1 MLKNM
6 LKNNRLIRRLF
17 GEQYDIQHRLLNIIL
32 LVGMLGVSFACLIS
46 VVMHQNSITQILSFS
61 CLVLFILIFW
71 IANSLKRSQFA
82 IVFFSI
88 LFNNFILPLLFIA
101 SGGIESGMP
110 LWCLLGFVFPFLLI
124 KGKKCIIV
132 FLIGILEFIALVVY
146 SYYHPEIIMKMASVK
161 MVLMDMVITMIAV
174 VVILASI
181 FRYQSHIYE
190 KQQKTIIKSIREANE
205 AIRQR
210 QDFISNVSHD
220 IRTPMDS
227 ILGFTE
233 MAKKNMDNPEKLADS
248 LEKISRASG
257 HLLNLVNEVLD
268 ISKIDS
274 GKSVVEEEMCSIHQI
289 IDNVCQIIQ
298 HDINQKNLKIE
309 LDYSMLDEDVLSC
322 DKLRLNQILLNLLSN
337 AVKYSYEGGKILI
350 SVIQLS
356 CDDES
361 KIINEFHIKDEG
373 CGMTPE
379 FMEHVFEPF
388 ARDKT
393 SSVSAEGTGLGLTIA
408 KSLTEIMGGTIEVS
422 SELGKGSEFTAS
434 IPLSI
439 PQLTEIEEEQD
450 IVLYDFKDRHVLV
463 VDDNQLN
470 REILVEAL
478 REEGF
483 IVDEA
488 IDGSFAIEKLRDS
501 PPGTYELVILDLQMP
516 VMDGFET
523 TKIIR
528 NFQDSKVSQLPIVA
542 LTADALPEEKSRAFN
557 CGASAYLV
565 KPVDMPAL
573 LKVLMLFFRENKR
586 S

>member
-1 MLKNM
+1 MLKDN
-6 LKNNRLIRRLF
+6 KLIRRLF
-17 GEQYDIQHRLLNIIL
+17 GEQYDIEHRLLNIII
-32 LVGMLGVSFACLIS
+32 LVGILGVSFACLIS
-46 VVMHQNSITQILSFS
+46 VIMKQNAITQLLSFS
-61 CLVLFILIFW
+61 CLILFIIIFW
-71 IANSLKRSQFA
+71 IANRLKRSQFA
-82 IVFFSI
+82 IIFFSI
-88 LFNNFILPLLFIA
+88 LFNCLILPSLFLS

-110 LWCLLGFVFPFLLI
+110 LWCLLGYVFPFLLI
-124 KGKKCIIV
+124 KGKKSYIV
-132 FLIGILEFIALVVY
+132 FIISILEFIGLVIY

-161 MVLMDMVITMIAV
+161 MVLTDIVITMIAV
-174 VVILASI
+174 VVIISSI
-181 FRYQSHIYE
+181 FRYQKHIYE
-190 KQQKTIIKSIREANE
+190 KQQKIIIKSIREANE
-205 AIRQR
+205 AIRQK

-227 ILGFTE
+227 IIGFTE
-233 MAKKNMDNPEKLADS
+233 LAKRNIHNPEKLMDS

-274 GKSVVEEEMCSIHQI
+274 GKSVVEEDMCSIHEI
-289 IDNVCQIIQ
+289 IDNVCQIMQ
-298 HDINQKNLKIE
+298 HEIDQKKLRVE
-309 LDYSMLDEDVLSC
+309 TDYSMLDEDVLSC
-322 DKLRLNQILLNLLSN
+322 DTLRLNQILLNLISN
-337 AVKYSYEGGKILI
+337 AVKYSYEGGKITI

-356 CDDES
+356 CEDET
-361 KIINEFHIKDEG
+361 KIINEFHVKDEG

-379 FMEHVFEPF
+379 FCEHVFEPF

-393 SSVSAEGTGLGLTIA
+393 SPISAEGTGLGLTIA
-408 KSLTEIMGGTIEVS
+408 KSLTEIMGGQMEVT
-422 SELGKGSEFTAS
+422 SELGKGSEFTAV

-450 IVLYDFKDRHVLV
+450 IVIYDFKGRKVLV

-501 PPGTYELVILDLQMP
+501 EPGTYELVILDLQMP
-516 VMDGFET
+516 VMDGYET

-528 NFQDSKVSQLPIVA
+528 NFQDSRVSQIPIVA
-542 LTADALPEEKSRAFN
+542 LTADALPEEKTRAFN
-557 CGASAYLV
+557 CGANAYLV
-565 KPVDMPAL
+565 KPVDMPSL

>member
-1 MLKNM
+1 
-6 LKNNRLIRRLF
+6 
-17 GEQYDIQHRLLNIIL
+17 
-32 LVGMLGVSFACLIS
+32 
-46 VVMHQNSITQILSFS
+46 
-61 CLVLFILIFW
+61 
-71 IANSLKRSQFA
+71 
-82 IVFFSI
+82 
-88 LFNNFILPLLFIA
+88 
-101 SGGIESGMP
+101 
-110 LWCLLGFVFPFLLI
+110 
-124 KGKKCIIV
+124 
-132 FLIGILEFIALVVY
+132 
-146 SYYHPEIIMKMASVK
+146 
-161 MVLMDMVITMIAV
+161 
-174 VVILASI
+174 
-181 FRYQSHIYE
+181 
-190 KQQKTIIKSIREANE
+190 
-205 AIRQR
+205 
-210 QDFISNVSHD
+210 
-220 IRTPMDS
+220 
-227 ILGFTE
+227 
-233 MAKKNMDNPEKLADS
+233 MDNPEKLADS

-337 AVKYSYEGGKILI
+337 AVKYSYEGGKIFI

-393 SSVSAEGTGLGLTIA
+393 SSVLAEGTGLGLTIA
-408 KSLTEIMGGTIEVS
+408 KSLAEIMGGTIEVT
-422 SELGKGSEFTAS
+422 SELGKGSEFTAI

-450 IVLYDFKDRHVLV
+450 IVIYDFKGRRVLV

-470 REILVEAL
+470 REILVEAM

-483 IVDEA
+483 VVDEA

-501 PPGTYELVILDLQMP
+501 EPGTYELVILDLQMP
-516 VMDGFET
+516 VMDGYET
-523 TKIIR
+523 TRIIR
-528 NFQDSKVSQLPIVA
+528 NFQNPKVSEIPIVA

-557 CGASAYLV
+557 CGVNAYLV
-565 KPVDMPAL
+565 KPVDMPSL

>member
-1 MLKNM
+1 M
-6 LKNNRLIRRLF
+6 LKNNRLIRRFF

-32 LVGMLGVSFACLIS
+32 VVGILGVAFACLMS
-46 VVMHQNSITQILSFS
+46 VIMHQNWMTQALSFI
-61 CLVLFILIFW
+61 CLFLFILIFW
-71 IANSLKRSQFA
+71 IANSLKRSQLA
-82 IVFFSI
+82 IIVFSI
-88 LFNNFILPLLFIA
+88 LFNNLILPVLYIT

-124 KGKKCIIV
+124 KGRSCVSVFILSIV
-132 FLIGILEFIALVVY
+132 EFIALIIY
-146 SYYHPEIIMKMASVK
+146 SYYHPEIIFKMASIK
-161 MVLMDMVITMIAV
+161 MVYVDMVITMIAV
-174 VVILASI
+174 VVVIASI
-181 FRYQSHIYE
+181 FRYQAYIYQ
-190 KQQKTIIKSIREANE
+190 KQQKTIIKSVREANE
-205 AIRQR
+205 AIKQK

-227 ILGFTE
+227 IIGFTE
-233 MAKKNMDNPEKLADS
+233 LAKKNMDNPEKLADS

-257 HLLNLVNEVLD
+257 HLMNLINEVLD

-274 GKSVVEEEMCSIHQI
+274 GQSAVEENMCSIHEI
-289 IDNVCQIIQ
+289 IDNVCQIMQNEI
-298 HDINQKNLKIE
+298 DNKKLKVE

-322 DKLRLNQILLNLLSN
+322 DNIRLNQILMNLVSN
-337 AVKYSYEGGKILI
+337 AVKYSYEGGHITI

-356 CDDES
+356 TEDES

-388 ARDKT
+388 ARDKA
-393 SSVSAEGTGLGLTIA
+393 SPVSAEGTGLGLTIA
-408 KSLTEIMGGTIEVS
+408 KSLTEIMGGSIEVV
-422 SELGKGSEFTAS
+422 SELGKGSEFTAI

-439 PQLTEIEEEQD
+439 PSLTEIEEEQD
-450 IVLYDFKDRHVLV
+450 IVIYDFKGRRVLV

-470 REILVEAL
+470 REILVEAM

-488 IDGSFAIEKLRDS
+488 IDGSFAIEKLRDNE
-501 PPGTYELVILDLQMP
+501 PGTYELVILDLQMP
-516 VMDGFET
+516 VMDGYET

-528 NFQDSKVSQLPIVA
+528 NFKDEKVSSIPIVA
-542 LTADALPEEKSRAFN
+542 LTADALPEEKTRAFN
-557 CGASAYLV
+557 CGVNAYLV
-565 KPVDMPAL
+565 KPVDMPSL

>member
-1 MLKNM
+1 M
-6 LKNNRLIRRLF
+6 LKNNRIIRQLF
-17 GEQYDIQHRLLNIIL
+17 GEQYDIQHRLLNIII
-32 LVGMLGVSFACLIS
+32 LVGILGVAFACFMS
-46 VVMHQNSITQILSFS
+46 VIMQQNNITQILSFT

-71 IANSLKRSQFA
+71 IANRLKRAQLA
-82 IVFFSI
+82 IIVFSI
-88 LFNNFILPLLFIA
+88 LFNNFVLPGLYIA

-110 LWCLLGFVFPFLLI
+110 LWCLMGFVFPFLLI
-124 KGKKCIIV
+124 KGRACISV
-132 FLIGILEFIALVVY
+132 FIISISEFIGLIVY
-146 SYYHPEIIMKMASVK
+146 SYYHPEIIMKMTSLK
-161 MVLMDMVITMIAV
+161 MVYVDMVITMIAV
-174 VVILASI
+174 VIVIASI
-181 FRYQSHIYE
+181 FRYQTYIYQ
-190 KQQKTIIKSIREANE
+190 KQQKTIIKSVREANQ
-205 AIRQR
+205 AIKQK

-227 ILGFTE
+227 IIGFTE
-233 MAKKNMDNPEKLADS
+233 LAKKNLDNPEKLTDS
-248 LEKISRASG
+248 LEKITLASN

-274 GKSVVEEEMCSIHQI
+274 GKSLVEEEMCSIHGI
-289 IDNVCQIIQ
+289 VDNVCQILQ
-298 HDINQKNLKIE
+298 HEIENKKLKLE

-322 DKLRLNQILLNLLSN
+322 DKIRLHQILLNLISN
-337 AVKYSYEGGKILI
+337 AIKYSFEGGKITI

-356 CDDES
+356 AEDES
-361 KIINEFHIKDEG
+361 QVINEFHIKDEG

-388 ARDKT
+388 ARDK
-393 SSVSAEGTGLGLTIA
+393 SSPVQTEGTGLGLTIA
-408 KSLTEIMGGTIEVS
+408 KSLTEIMNGTIEVS
-422 SELGKGSEFTAS
+422 SELGKGSEFTVV

-450 IVLYDFKDRHVLV
+450 IVIYDFKDRHILI

-470 REILVEAL
+470 REILVEAM
-478 REEGF
+478 RDEGF

-501 PPGTYELVILDLQMP
+501 EPGTYELVILDLQMP

-528 NFQDSKVSQLPIVA
+528 NFKDPKVSGIPIVA
-542 LTADALPEEKSRAFN
+542 LTADALPEEKTRAFN
-557 CGASAYLV
+557 CGVNAYLV
-565 KPVDMPAL
+565 KPVDMPSL

>member
-1 MLKNM
+1 M
-6 LKNNRLIRRLF
+6 LKNNRLIRRFF
-17 GEQYDIQHRLLNIIL
+17 GEQYDIEHRLLNIIL
-32 LVGMLGVSFACLIS
+32 LVGILGVSFACFIS
-46 VVMHQNSITQILSFS
+46 VVMHQNGITQILSFT
-61 CLVLFILIFW
+61 CLLLFILIFW

-88 LFNNFILPLLFIA
+88 LFNNFILPGLFIA

-124 KGKKCIIV
+124 KGRKCVVV
-132 FLIGILEFIALVVY
+132 FIIGILEFIALIVY
-146 SYYHPEIIMKMASVK
+146 SYYHPEIILKMANIK
-161 MVLMDMVITMIAV
+161 MVLMDIVITMIAV

-181 FRYQSHIYE
+181 FRYQRHIYE
-190 KQQKTIIKSIREANE
+190 KQQNIIIKSVREANE
-205 AIRQR
+205 AIKQR

-227 ILGFTE
+227 IIGFTE
-233 MAKKNMDNPEKLADS
+233 LAKRNVHNPDKLIDS

-274 GKSVVEEEMCSIHQI
+274 GKSVVEEDMCSIHEI
-289 IDNVCQIIQ
+289 IDNVCQIMQ
-298 HDINQKNLKIE
+298 HEIDQKKLKIE
-309 LDYSMLDEDVLSC
+309 TDYSMLDEDVLSC
-322 DKLRLNQILLNLLSN
+322 DVLRLNQILLNLISN
-337 AVKYSYEGGKILI
+337 AVKYSYEGGKITI

-356 CDDES
+356 TDDES
-361 KIINEFHIKDEG
+361 KIINEFHVKDEG
-373 CGMTPE
+373 CGMSPE
-379 FMEHVFEPF
+379 FLEHVFEPF
-388 ARDKT
+388 ARDK
-393 SSVSAEGTGLGLTIA
+393 SSPISAEGTGLGLTIA
-408 KSLTEIMGGTIEVS
+408 KSLTEIMGGQMEVS
-422 SELGKGSEFTAS
+422 SELEKGSEFTAV

-450 IVLYDFKDRHVLV
+450 IVIYDFKGRRVLV

-483 IVDEA
+483 VVDEA

-501 PPGTYELVILDLQMP
+501 EPGTYELVILDLQMP
-516 VMDGFET
+516 VMDGYET
-523 TKIIR
+523 IKIIR
-528 NFQDSKVSQLPIVA
+528 NFKESKVSEIPIVA
-542 LTADALPEEKSRAFN
+542 LTADALPEEKTRAFN
-557 CGASAYLV
+557 CGANAYLV
-565 KPVDMPAL
+565 KPVDMPSL

>member
-1 MLKNM
+1 M
-6 LKNNRLIRRLF
+6 LKNNRIIRQLF
-17 GEQYDIQHRLLNIIL
+17 GEQYDIQHRLLNIII
-32 LVGMLGVSFACLIS
+32 LVGILGVAFACFMS
-46 VVMHQNSITQILSFS
+46 VIMQQNNITQILSFT

-71 IANSLKRSQFA
+71 IANRLKRAQLA
-82 IVFFSI
+82 IIVFSI
-88 LFNNFILPLLFIA
+88 LFNNFVLPGLYIA

-110 LWCLLGFVFPFLLI
+110 LWCLMGFVFPFLLI
-124 KGKKCIIV
+124 KGRACISV
-132 FLIGILEFIALVVY
+132 FIISISEFIGLIVY
-146 SYYHPEIIMKMASVK
+146 SYYHPEIIMKMTSLK
-161 MVLMDMVITMIAV
+161 MVYVDMVITMIAV
-174 VVILASI
+174 VIVIASI
-181 FRYQSHIYE
+181 FRYQTYIYQ
-190 KQQKTIIKSIREANE
+190 KQQKTIIKSVREANQ
-205 AIRQR
+205 AIKQK

-227 ILGFTE
+227 IIGFTE
-233 MAKKNMDNPEKLADS
+233 LAKKNLDNPEKLTDS
-248 LEKISRASG
+248 LEKITLASN

-274 GKSVVEEEMCSIHQI
+274 GKSLVEEEMCSIHGI
-289 IDNVCQIIQ
+289 VDNVCQILQ
-298 HDINQKNLKIE
+298 HEIENKKLKLE

-322 DKLRLNQILLNLLSN
+322 DKIRLHQILLNLISN
-337 AVKYSYEGGKILI
+337 AIKYSFEGGKITI

-356 CDDES
+356 AEDES
-361 KIINEFHIKDEG
+361 QVINEFHIRDEG

-388 ARDKT
+388 ARDK
-393 SSVSAEGTGLGLTIA
+393 SSPVQTEGTGLGLTIA
-408 KSLTEIMGGTIEVS
+408 KSLTEIMNGTIEVS
-422 SELGKGSEFTAS
+422 SELGKGSEFTVV

-450 IVLYDFKDRHVLV
+450 IVIYDFKDRHILI

-470 REILVEAL
+470 REILVEAM
-478 REEGF
+478 RDEGF

-501 PPGTYELVILDLQMP
+501 EPGAYELVILDLQMP

-528 NFQDSKVSQLPIVA
+528 NFKDPKVSGIPIVA
-542 LTADALPEEKSRAFN
+542 LTADALPEEKTRAFN
-557 CGASAYLV
+557 CGVNAYLV
-565 KPVDMPAL
+565 KPVDMPSL

>member
-1 MLKNM
+1 M
-6 LKNNRLIRRLF
+6 LKNNRLIRRFF
-17 GEQYDIQHRLLNIIL
+17 GEQFDIQHRLLNIIL
-32 LVGMLGVSFACLIS
+32 VVGILGVAFACLIS
-46 VVMHQNSITQILSFS
+46 VIMHQNWMTQALSFL
-61 CLVLFILIFW
+61 CLFFFILIFW
-71 IANSLKRSQFA
+71 IANKLKQSQLA
-82 IVFFSI
+82 IIVFSV
-88 LFNNFILPLLFIA
+88 LFNNLILPVLYIT

-124 KGKKCIIV
+124 KGRSSITVFIVAII
-132 FLIGILEFIALVVY
+132 EFIALIIY
-146 SYYHPEIIMKMASVK
+146 SYYHPEIIFKMASIK
-161 MVLMDMVITMIAV
+161 MVYVDIVITMIAV
-174 VVILASI
+174 VVVIASI
-181 FRYQSHIYE
+181 FRYQAYIYQ
-190 KQQKTIIKSIREANE
+190 KQQKTIIKSVREANE
-205 AIRQR
+205 AIKQK

-227 ILGFTE
+227 IIGFTE
-233 MAKKNMDNPEKLADS
+233 LAKKNMDNPEKLKDS

-257 HLLNLVNEVLD
+257 HLMNLINEVLD

-274 GKSVVEEEMCSIHQI
+274 GQSAVEENMCSIHEI
-289 IDNVCQIIQ
+289 IDNVCQIMQNEI
-298 HDINQKNLKIE
+298 DNKKLKVE

-322 DKLRLNQILLNLLSN
+322 DNIRLNQILMNLVSN
-337 AVKYSYEGGKILI
+337 AVKYSYEGGHISI

-356 CDDES
+356 TEDES

-388 ARDKT
+388 ARDKA
-393 SSVSAEGTGLGLTIA
+393 SPVSAEGTGLGLTIA
-408 KSLTEIMGGTIEVS
+408 KSLTEIMGGSIEVV
-422 SELGKGSEFTAS
+422 SELGKGSEFTAI

-439 PQLTEIEEEQD
+439 PSLTEIEEEQD
-450 IVLYDFKDRHVLV
+450 IVIYDFKGRRVLV

-470 REILVEAL
+470 REILVEAM

-488 IDGSFAIEKLRDS
+488 IDGSFAIEKLRDNE
-501 PPGTYELVILDLQMP
+501 PGTYELVILDLQMP
-516 VMDGFET
+516 VMDGYET

-528 NFQDSKVSQLPIVA
+528 NFKDEKVSSIPIVA
-542 LTADALPEEKSRAFN
+542 LTADALPEEKTRAFN
-557 CGASAYLV
+557 CGVNAYLV
-565 KPVDMPAL
+565 KPVDMPSL

>member
-1 MLKNM
+1 M
-6 LKNNRLIRRLF
+6 LKNNRLIRRFF
-17 GEQYDIQHRLLNIIL
+17 GEQYDIQHRLLNIV
-32 LVGMLGVSFACLIS
+32 LVAGILGVAFACLVS
-46 VVMHQNSITQILSFS
+46 VLTYQNIYTVTLSFV
-61 CLVLFILIFW
+61 CLALFIIIFW
-71 IANSLKRSQFA
+71 IANSLERSQLA
-82 IVFFSI
+82 IIVFSV
-88 LFNNFILPLLFIA
+88 LFNTIILPFLYIT

-110 LWCLLGFVFPFLLI
+110 LWCLMGFIFPFLLI
-124 KGKKCIIV
+124 KGRSCIVIFV
-132 FLIGILEFIALVVY
+132 ISISEFIALVIY
-146 SYYHPEIIMKMASVK
+146 SYYHPEIIMKMSNIK
-161 MVLMDMVITMIAV
+161 MVYFDMVVTMIAV
-174 VVILASI
+174 IVVIASI
-181 FRYQSHIYE
+181 FRYQTHIYQ
-190 KQQKTIIKSIREANE
+190 KQQKTIIKSVREANQ
-205 AIRQR
+205 AIKQR

-227 ILGFTE
+227 IIGFTE
-233 MAKKNMDNPEKLADS
+233 LAKKNMDNPEKLADS

-274 GKSVVEEEMCSIHQI
+274 GKSVIEEDMCSIHEI
-289 IDNVCQIIQ
+289 IDNVCQIMQNEIE
-298 HDINQKNLKIE
+298 NKKLKLE

-322 DKLRLNQILLNLLSN
+322 DRLRLNQILLNLVSN
-337 AVKYSYEGGKILI
+337 AVKYSYEGGHIII

-356 CDDES
+356 SEDET
-361 KIINEFHIKDEG
+361 KIINEFHVKDEG

-379 FMEHVFEPF
+379 FMERVFEPF
-388 ARDKT
+388 ARDKA
-393 SSVSAEGTGLGLTIA
+393 SPVSAEGTGLGLTIA
-408 KSLTEIMGGTIEVS
+408 KSLAEIMGGSLEVI
-422 SELGKGSEFTAS
+422 SELGKGSEFTAI
-434 IPLSI
+434 IPMSI

-450 IVLYDFKDRHVLV
+450 IVLYDFKDRRVLV

-501 PPGTYELVILDLQMP
+501 EPGSYELVILDLQMP

-528 NFQDSKVSQLPIVA
+528 NFQNPEVSGIPIVA

-557 CGASAYLV
+557 CGANAYLV
-565 KPVDMPAL
+565 KPVDMPSL